1 MRAKALGTAALM
13 AFLVAAGGVDSY
25 AQGVRR
31 TGSAPGGVTTTL
43 PDGAHDFDFTIG
55 KWNIQ
60 QVGGGTATDTIK
72 SFGSGIA
79 ITEKMRASGFSGNT
93 VTVFDATTGLWT
105 QTYLDNQGLY
115 TQVTGG
121 RDGDDIVLVGPLID
135 ASGNRRLS
143 RLRYTNI
150 TNRSFTQIGEEST
163 DGGVKWTETFRLQF
177 QKTN

>member
-1 MRAKALGTAALM
+1 MKTSALGGAVMVAL
-13 AFLVAAGGVDSY
+13 LVAVGCIDGY
-25 AQGVRR
+25 AQGRR
-31 TGSAPGGVTTTL
+31 AAGDAPSGVTSTL

-79 ITEKMRASGFSGNT
+79 ITEKMRAPGFAGNT

-115 TQVTGG
+115 TQQTGG
-121 RDGDDIVLVGPLID
+121 RDGDNIVLVGPLID
-135 ASGNRRLS
+135 ANGNHRLS
-143 RLRYTNI
+143 RLRYINI
-150 TNRSFTQIGEEST
+150 TNRSFDQVGEEST
-163 DGGVKWTETFRLQF
+163 DDGDTWTETFRLQF
-177 QKTN
+177 RKAN